1 MKDRRSQIIDAATAL
16 ICRGGYAQTSVED
29 VIREAGLCGKG
40 HFYHHFKSK
49 EELGYAVLQRQFER
63 FAEVELAVLR
73 DPLVPP
79 LTRLERF
86 IDVVIGAQED
96 GEAGCGMGCPFGNL
110 SVELAETNEGMRRE
124 LARVFERWAR
134 QIDTLLYEARHELA
148 EGTDTERLGHFIV
161 ATLEGAM
168 LMSRVQRRAE
178 VTRGIGEQLKQFVAS
193 CVRRRD
199 VVAATSSAERSNA
212 APPATAGAAG
222 GMAE

>member
-63 FAEVELAVLR
+63 FAELELSVLR

-86 IDVVIGAQED
+86 IDVVIGAQAD
-96 GEAGCGMGCPFGNL
+96 DDSCGAGCPFGNL
-110 SVELAETNEGMRRE
+110 SVEMAERHEGMRRE

-134 QIDTLLYEARHELA
+134 QLDTLLYEARDELA
-148 EGTDTERLGHFIV
+148 EGTDTERLAAFIV

-168 LMSRVQRRAE
+168 LMSRVQRKSE
-178 VTRGIGEQLKQFVAS
+178 VTRGIGEQLKQFVGT
-193 CVRRRD
+193 CVRRRE
-199 VVAATSSAERSNA
+199 VVAATSSDERRNA

-222 GMAE
+222 GRAT

>member
-63 FAEVELAVLR
+63 FAELELSVLR

-79 LTRLERF
+79 LIRLERF
-86 IDVVIGAQED
+86 IDVVIGAQE
-96 GEAGCGMGCPFGNL
+96 EADGCGAGCPFGNL

-134 QIDTLLYEARHELA
+134 QIDTLLYEARRELVD
-148 EGTDTERLGHFIV
+148 GTDTERLGHFIV

-168 LMSRVQRRAE
+168 LMSRVQRRVE
-178 VTRGIGEQLKQFVAS
+178 VTRGIGEQLKQFVGS

-199 VVAATSSAERSNA
+199 VVAASSSAERNHA
-212 APPATAGAAG
+212 APPAPAGAAG